1 MVFAEYAFN
10 NNYYT
15 PYYFADSEGQLTWA
29 YIAAYTHTLQSES
42 VTNVLWI
49 FTYMFCALYITLC
62 KSTHRFQ
69 FDNGLHEWLQY
80 CVYAI
85 LINV

>member
-1 MVFAEYAFN
+1 MVFAECAFIT
-10 NNYYT
+10 YRIIFLTQRVDLGIYCSLYKHT
-15 PYYFADSEGQLTWA
+15 PIRICDQRPLD
-29 YIAAYTHTLQSES
+29 I
-42 VTNVLWI
+42 
-49 FTYMFCALYITLC
+49 YMFCVFNKLYITLC

-85 LINV
+85 LIDVCLN